1 MLNETQPHYIRC
13 IKPNPTKT
21 PLKYVGSMVE
31 EQLLYSGVFEATDI
45 RKKGFPFRLT
55 HLRFYHKFWL
65 LVKESVESPTHVT
78 DWKGACKNLVTA
90 LGKLPGF
97 DAISLVQV
105 GANLVLWR
113 VQQEHPLR
121 EARKRVEETAV
132 LIMQCA
138 VRSALSRNK
147 AKQLA
152 KIRTMYD
159 EALAKRDLE
168 LTLEAHAM
176 SLKVSFR
183 NHYIV
188 KLDRLKYCLETE
200 KDLEEKFAKL
210 VTCDVSEVD
219 EAFEKLVETGRDIGM
234 STDLFK
240 KAEALYEQVAEK
252 RACREMFRSC
262 FASEDPDEVALKEA
276 LDRIGKLKEKYGPGM
291 GVEEEVEAQVL
302 YDHIMAELGLA
313 AALIT
318 SIKDHAFPTDCLPA
332 SLPDQEQMENHAA
345 ALTEHGVKKASS
357 RELLSLYEFT
367 SKIRFAAIV
376 AVDSAR
382 KVDLIK
388 NADSTSPWEPFVTAC
403 PDSELDEVLDVHW
416 EGADGITRAIRSEI
430 EFTKKVKDMYLGVV
444 SDIKAALEEKPC
456 PSEKKLRG
464 AIMASQTFETK
475 KMVEV
480 ELTTQEVSHAE
491 KRLERVLHEKSLMLA
506 VYNALSEERL
516 GPAETLPP
524 GTSISTVKLDAATR
538 EANIYGISHPDD
550 KKEVMHAMYMCRLRR
565 TVKEVVVKHKQWNRS
580 QGDDFVAANA
590 TVEALDGV
598 LEERPRD
605 LCESNSQEVNIGVDV
620 GIKYSVIEEI
630 VKRMDAASARWDE
643 EALAHHMYQAERLNL
658 ETHENE
664 EWRESVKRARE
675 VLATV
680 EALRESL
687 EEAIMKSDRNG
698 LVEALDKADEIGYD
712 KPIVENA
719 KELVVKI
726 DEVIDEASVAV
737 WSLERESDMIP
748 VVQKATN
755 ISFSNDDVEL
765 LRVYIGLP
773 LDKFLGMQLE
783 QAEKAGDIDMMV
795 ETWIRLHDI
804 IFESAGNSYHFSNS
818 RVLKS
823 KDDFVGRRF
832 DDPIPDART
841 RRRMEQMLL
850 WTGDE
855 IKQSMTRIKKEETQN
870 LAVLQF
876 KNIMG
881 YMGDRPSMYRDVFID
896 EVVRIGLEYPELQDE
911 TYCQLMKQLTKNPNR
926 ESSDRGWFLLETCV
940 RKFPPSTALSMYLES
955 FIRDHGH
962 GDLVATLSTTIL
974 KLGRHRAQSTTPVKN
989 KVEQLLGAA
998 GKLSGWLVKRAIS
1011 QGGGKLSSNKKRF
1024 FVLSEEVSE
1033 EERREGGERPNSM
1046 ISDQTSLLCI
1056 AP

>member
-1 MLNETQPHYIRC
+1 
-13 IKPNPTKT
+13 
-21 PLKYVGSMVE
+21 
-31 EQLLYSGVFEATDI
+31 
-45 RKKGFPFRLT
+45 
-55 HLRFYHKFWL
+55 
-65 LVKESVESPTHVT
+65 
-78 DWKGACKNLVTA
+78 
-90 LGKLPGF
+90 
-97 DAISLVQV
+97 
-105 GANLVLWR
+105 
-113 VQQEHPLR
+113 
-121 EARKRVEETAV
+121 
-132 LIMQCA
+132 
-138 VRSALSRNK
+138 
-147 AKQLA
+147 
-152 KIRTMYD
+152 
-159 EALAKRDLE
+159 
-168 LTLEAHAM
+168 
-176 SLKVSFR
+176 
-183 NHYIV
+183 
-188 KLDRLKYCLETE
+188 
-200 KDLEEKFAKL
+200 
-210 VTCDVSEVD
+210 
-219 EAFEKLVETGRDIGM
+219 
-234 STDLFK
+234 
-240 KAEALYEQVAEK
+240 
-252 RACREMFRSC
+252 
-262 FASEDPDEVALKEA
+262 
-276 LDRIGKLKEKYGPGM
+276 
-291 GVEEEVEAQVL
+291 
-302 YDHIMAELGLA
+302 
-313 AALIT
+313 
-318 SIKDHAFPTDCLPA
+318 
-332 SLPDQEQMENHAA
+332 
-345 ALTEHGVKKASS
+345 
-357 RELLSLYEFT
+357 
-367 SKIRFAAIV
+367 
-376 AVDSAR
+376 
-382 KVDLIK
+382 
-388 NADSTSPWEPFVTAC
+388 
-403 PDSELDEVLDVHW
+403 
-416 EGADGITRAIRSEI
+416 
-430 EFTKKVKDMYLGVV
+430 
-444 SDIKAALEEKPC
+444 
-456 PSEKKLRG
+456 
-464 AIMASQTFETK
+464 
-475 KMVEV
+475 
-480 ELTTQEVSHAE
+480 
-491 KRLERVLHEKSLMLA
+491 
-506 VYNALSEERL
+506 
-516 GPAETLPP
+516 
-524 GTSISTVKLDAATR
+524 
-538 EANIYGISHPDD
+538 
-550 KKEVMHAMYMCRLRR
+550 
-565 TVKEVVVKHKQWNRS
+565 
-580 QGDDFVAANA
+580 
-590 TVEALDGV
+590 
-598 LEERPRD
+598 
-605 LCESNSQEVNIGVDV
+605 
-620 GIKYSVIEEI
+620 
-630 VKRMDAASARWDE
+630 
-643 EALAHHMYQAERLNL
+643 
-658 ETHENE
+658 
-664 EWRESVKRARE
+664 
-675 VLATV
+675 
-680 EALRESL
+680 
-687 EEAIMKSDRNG
+687 
-698 LVEALDKADEIGYD
+698 
-712 KPIVENA
+712 
-719 KELVVKI
+719 
-726 DEVIDEASVAV
+726 V